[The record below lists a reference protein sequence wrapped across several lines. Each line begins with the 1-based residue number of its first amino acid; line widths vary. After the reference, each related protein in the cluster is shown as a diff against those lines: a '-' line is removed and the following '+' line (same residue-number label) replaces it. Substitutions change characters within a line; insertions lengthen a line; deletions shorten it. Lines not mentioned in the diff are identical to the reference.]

1 MYKIVGQSSFIQRQ
15 HGGVE
20 PRVLRCVLCIV
31 GAVALAEFIAD
42 SPRLLRIDLRENDIK
57 TGGLMAL
64 SLSLKVSET
73 VTRIDL
79 DKEPKRESVS
89 TPGKSRWCGSF
100 HN

>member
-1 MYKIVGQSSFIQRQ
+1 MQSMVCCVYSRFENHAKGSFT
-15 HGGVE
+15 
-20 PRVLRCVLCIV
+20 CV

-89 TPGKSRWCGSF
+89 VNKC
-100 HN
+100 

>member
-1 MYKIVGQSSFIQRQ
+1 MNLIAFA
-15 HGGVE
+15 
-20 PRVLRCVLCIV
+20 

-79 DKEPKRESVS
+79 DKDPKRESVS
-89 TPGKSRWCGSF
+89 THFYTVFEMIIYLKHETVSRR
-100 HN
+100 

>member
-1 MYKIVGQSSFIQRQ
+1 MNLLAFT
-15 HGGVE
+15 
-20 PRVLRCVLCIV
+20 

-79 DKEPKRESVS
+79 DKDPKRESVS
-89 TPGKSRWCGSF
+89 THVCTVFEMIICLVRA
-100 HN
+100 

>member
-1 MYKIVGQSSFIQRQ
+1 MALFSF
-15 HGGVE
+15 
-20 PRVLRCVLCIV
+20 P

-64 SLSLKVSET
+64 SLSLKVSQT

-79 DKEPKRESVS
+79 DKDPKRESVS
-89 TPGKSRWCGSF
+89 VHYQRHFSTW
-100 HN
+100 